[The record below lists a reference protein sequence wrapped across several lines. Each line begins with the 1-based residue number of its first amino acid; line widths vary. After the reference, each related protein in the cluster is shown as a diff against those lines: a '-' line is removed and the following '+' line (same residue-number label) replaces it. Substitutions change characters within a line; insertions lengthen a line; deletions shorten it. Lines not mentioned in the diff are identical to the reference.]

1 VVHHH
6 PHNARLVRNRVKQVA
21 QEVRANVLLGDVVA
35 DERKQRI
42 EPHQIRFMLRNQ
54 MPHGVGKLL
63 TRLDG
68 LSDNRKT
75 SLQSRGCLLCGVL
88 FRTRPTSNLSLKH
101 FRNVSKVVF
110 CLNQK

>member
-1 VVHHH
+1 
-6 PHNARLVRNRVKQVA
+6 
-21 QEVRANVLLGDVVA
+21 
-35 DERKQRI
+35 
-42 EPHQIRFMLRNQ
+42 MLRNQ

-75 SLQSRGCLLCGVL
+75 SLQSRGCLLCG
-88 FRTRPTSNLSLKH
+88 FYSEPTQRSLKH